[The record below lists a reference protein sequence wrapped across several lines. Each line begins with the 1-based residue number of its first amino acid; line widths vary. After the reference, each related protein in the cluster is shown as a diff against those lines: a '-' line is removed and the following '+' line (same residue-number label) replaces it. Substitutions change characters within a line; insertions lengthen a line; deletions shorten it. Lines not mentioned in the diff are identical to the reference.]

1 VVAEVEQEVMLVVRL
16 QGQMVD
22 LVVEDIKIQLVLE
35 ILLLLVHLK
44 EILVV
49 VILHLHLEELVVEQV
64 LQVVMLDQQ
73 MVEQQELVLL

>member
-1 VVAEVEQEVMLVVRL
+1 MVEQEVMLVVRL

-22 LVVEDIKIQLVLE
+22 LVVEDIKIQPVLE

-49 VILHLHLEELVVEQV
+49 VILQLHLEELVVEQV
-64 LQVVMLDQQ
+64 LQVVMLQEQ

>member
-1 VVAEVEQEVMLVVRL
+1 MLVVRL